1 MTRTLKEPTRRT
13 ETKSADGRD
22 IAGLCR
28 QYRCTE
34 AELRAALAA
43 TSRSTA
49 SGSALDAYFQTRRR
63 REVNNG

>member
-1 MTRTLKEPTRRT
+1 MTRHLKDPPRRT
-13 ETKSADGRD
+13 EKPAEYRD

-43 TSRSTA
+43 TGRA
-49 SGSALDAYFQTRRR
+49 NAAGSALDAYFQTKRS